1 VLDYPVL
8 LGRALLVLGLGL
20 EGRDPTRSLE
30 ALPEAASCFD
40 GAGALWRRERTL
52 TLLRGLGKAGRRAA
66 GAALGAPA
74 LTSREREVARLAAQ
88 RLTAAEIAEQLFI
101 SRRTVETH
109 LASVYTKLGVNSR
122 AQLAR
127 KLAEAGN

>member
-1 VLDYPVL
+1 
-8 LGRALLVLGLGL
+8 
-20 EGRDPTRSLE
+20 
-30 ALPEAASCFD
+30 
-40 GAGALWRRERTL
+40 
-52 TLLRGLGKAGRRAA
+52 
-66 GAALGAPA
+66 
-74 LTSREREVARLAAQ
+74 VARLAAQ

-127 KLAEAGN
+127 KLADQAF